1 MAFADPQSVTIG
13 GTAVPLAR
21 TGMTLDAGTFT
32 SSTRDATMLVRHST
46 GKRTRHN
53 VVLRQDKTVSDPL
66 IPSQNRPVSFQV
78 SLTADI
84 PTSGVSSA
92 DAAELVKA
100 IVAWATPANVT
111 KLLGGES

>member
-1 MAFADPQSVTIG
+1 MAYADPQSVTIG
-13 GTAVPLAR
+13 GTATPVAR

-32 SSTRDATMLVRHST
+32 SADRATTLMVRHST

-53 VVLRQDKTVSDPL
+53 IVLKSDKTVADPL
-66 IPSQNRPVSFQV
+66 IPSQNRPVSFQA
-78 SLTADI
+78 SLTVDI

-92 DAAELVKA
+92 DALAIAKA
-100 IVAWATPANVT
+100 LVAWATDANLT